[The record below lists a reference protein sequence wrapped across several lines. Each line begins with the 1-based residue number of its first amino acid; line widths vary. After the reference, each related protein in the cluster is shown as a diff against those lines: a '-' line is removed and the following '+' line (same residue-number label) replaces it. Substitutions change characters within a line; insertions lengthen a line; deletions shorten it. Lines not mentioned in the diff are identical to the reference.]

1 MRVSLRVITPPAVEP
16 VSLAD
21 AQQVYLHTDEDVSAL
36 ITAAREYCEGYQ
48 NKKYIT
54 QTLELVLDRFPCGR
68 EIEFH
73 DCSPIQSVTSIKYTD
88 SEGTEHTMP
97 DSDYIV
103 DPDSFVARV
112 VLGYNKSW
120 PTVTLKPVGGV
131 VIRFVAGYGDTGAV
145 PETVKQAM
153 GLHMQWLHDSLTPD
167 QAARIAKARDALLGM
182 RRMVPV

>member
-1 MRVSLRVITPPAVEP
+1 MRMGLRVITPPSEEP
-16 VSLAD
+16 VTLAD
-21 AQQVYLHTDEDVSAL
+21 AQQIYLHTDEDVSGF

-68 EIEFH
+68 EIEFR
-73 DCSPIQSVTSIKYTD
+73 DCSPIQSVASIKYTD

-97 DSDYIV
+97 DTDYIV

-120 PTVTLKPVGGV
+120 PSVTLKPAGGV
-131 VIRFVAGYGDTGAV
+131 VIRFVAGYGDASKV

-153 GLHMQWLHDSLTPD
+153 GLHMQWLHDSLAPD
-167 QAARIAKARDALLGM
+167 QAARVERARDALLGM
-182 RRMVPV
+182 GRMVPV